1 MKTPR
6 VISTSNAIKSAD
18 KSIKLLTLEIMLRD
32 KLALEQFNVKT
43 MIRNV
48 YDDINERSIFRRSG
62 VERVNAIKLVVVSH
76 LDKETNTRMPLF
88 TQDSYRN
95 FIQSSLDAGRDIL
108 DFRKF
113 PEKSRDQLYQ
123 VVNSM
128 VQELDK
134 L

>member
-18 KSIKLLTLEIMLRD
+18 KAVKLLTLEIMLRD

-48 YDDINERSIFRRSG
+48 YDDINERSIFKRSG
-62 VERVNAIKLVVVSH
+62 VERVNDIKLVVVSH

-88 TQDSYRN
+88 TKDSYRN

-113 PEKSRDQLYQ
+113 PEKSRDQFYQ

-128 VQELDK
+128 VQDLDK